1 MKKAHMIIDIARCQD
16 CNNCFISCKDE
27 HWENDHM
34 PIAKAQPRHGHR
46 WIDIDRLE
54 RGQYPLQD
62 VAYLPHLCMHC
73 EDAPCMKGITDGTIY
88 KRPDGIV
95 IIDPV
100 KAKGEKALAASCPY
114 GAIYWNEES
123 QLAQKCTMC
132 AHLLDAGWKQP
143 RCSNS
148 CPTGALTF
156 VQAEDSEMAKMV
168 KDQGLESY
176 YPDKEP
182 RPKVYYK
189 NLYRFTKCHV
199 AGSVAIAH
207 EDECA
212 EGATITLTSAKTKAV
227 SKGTT
232 NNYGDFKLDGLDP
245 NSGRY
250 VLEVEFKG
258 SKKRVEVDLKASINV
273 GTIYVEKSSTPVRA

>member
-1 MKKAHMIIDIARCQD
+1 MIIDIARCQD

-132 AHLLDAGWKQP
+132 ASPAGC
-143 RCSNS
+143 RLEAA
-148 CPTGALTF
+148 ALQQF
-156 VQAEDSEMAKMV
+156 V
-168 KDQGLESY
+168 SY
-176 YPDKEP
+176 
-182 RPKVYYK
+182 R
-189 NLYRFTKCHV
+189 
-199 AGSVAIAH
+199 
-207 EDECA
+207 
-212 EGATITLTSAKTKAV
+212 
-227 SKGTT
+227 
-232 NNYGDFKLDGLDP
+232 GLDLC
-245 NSGRY
+245 SGRR
-250 VLEVEFKG
+250 LGDGEDGQRPG
-258 SKKRVEVDLKASINV
+258 SGKLLSR
-273 GTIYVEKSSTPVRA
+273 